1 MAYEWNAARLTDM
14 ILNEC
19 QLLKR
24 LMSMNHY
31 FFFDS
36 EFYSMTGK
44 VIEIKNVHL
53 LIKDFK
59 SSRYVYGESYFAE
72 ENQPEYI
79 LPFECVETAIFIDI
93 NVIV

>member
-31 FFFDS
+31 FFFDK
-36 EFYSMTGK
+36 G
-44 VIEIKNVHL
+44 
-53 LIKDFK
+53 DF
-59 SSRYVYGESYFAE
+59 F
-72 ENQPEYI
+72 
-79 LPFECVETAIFIDI
+79 THFIDGSEEI
-93 NVIV
+93 LEKFTTEVKI